1 MRKNYIK
8 KESEELKM
16 ELTITNAEITSLEE
30 TEKNE
35 IDKEIDRII
44 NQHKNNR
51 YEVNRLVF
59 ESVAALTQ
67 SENYS
72 NELNSQG
79 ILKRF
84 WGGITGKNRKLQQKI
99 DNGLARAQY
108 ASQRT
113 LKKLAE
119 QNLMSFELITA
130 VNNKLNSSIIEVEQ
144 EINKI
149 YGTLVIFF
157 KQTRSD
163 IIQLENRVN
172 RLEKN
177 VELLNWQNSIE
188 YQMWNG
194 IEYSELDT
202 ISKIACIVEDFYMI
216 TDGAWTTS
224 DLLLLK
230 TAMGTIGLECK
241 EIVEYRDII
250 WGLHNNPEAC
260 EKVFKDKLSNKNL
273 SAWETIVA
281 AGVNW
286 LNKLSDSEN
295 YVVSCMSDCM
305 KLNGIEEDDEVITR
319 SLLDNYM
326 EKQLGIRKDAGI
338 TLYDFVI
345 EILYNIEQLKF
356 LPSKTQQER
365 MKDAE
370 NEFLSGN
377 HDDAFRHITDLAE
390 EGCGR
395 SMYLLGEYYRWGYGY
410 CIGVDVDEEKGFE
423 WQKKGADAGDVLA
436 KLNTS
441 YIYDYD
447 SDERKKIQGEVI
459 DKVKEM
465 AESGDVL
472 AQNEYA
478 YVCDGEEKIYWLEKS
493 ANAGHWRSMYKLGE
507 YYYNGK
513 LVEQN
518 NFAALKWFLRA
529 ADLGSADA
537 MGYIGFMY
545 DWGYALQKSKTEAVR
560 WYKKGAEAGAYFS
573 MTNYANG
580 LYNAWGV
587 KQDKEEAKK
596 WYQKAAEHG
605 YERAKK
611 ALEEK
616 Y

>member
-177 VELLNWQNSIE
+177 VKLLNWQNSIE

-241 EIVEYRDII
+241 EIVDII
-250 WGLHNNPEAC
+250 WGLHNNHEAC

-305 KLNGIEEDDEVITR
+305 KLNGIKEDDEVITR

-370 NEFLSGN
+370 NEFLQGN
-377 HDDAFRHITDLAE
+377 HDEAFRHITDLAE

-395 SMYLLGEYYRWGYGY
+395 AMYLLGEYYCWGYGY
-410 CIGVDVDEEKGFE
+410 CIGVDVDKEKEFE
-423 WQKKGADAGDVLA
+423 WYKKGADAGDVLA

-441 YIYDYD
+441 YNYDYD
-447 SDERKKIQGEVI
+447 SDERKKIQEEVV

-465 AESGDVL
+465 AEMGDVL
-472 AQNEYA
+472 AQYEYQ
-478 YVCDGEEKIYWLEKS
+478 YLCEKEEKMYWLEKS
-493 ANAGHWRSMYKLGE
+493 ANAGHWDAMYRLGRK
-507 YYYNGK
+507 YYDGEF
-513 LVEQN
+513 VEKDY
-518 NFAALKWFLRA
+518 FAALKWFLRA

-537 MGYIGFMY
+537 MGYIGLMY

-573 MTNYANG
+573 MTNYAND
-580 LYNAWGV
+580 LYNACGV

>member
-177 VELLNWQNSIE
+177 VKLLNWQNSIE

-250 WGLHNNPEAC
+250 WGLHNNHEAC

-305 KLNGIEEDDEVITR
+305 KLNGIKEDDEVITR

-370 NEFLSGN
+370 NEFLQGN
-377 HDDAFRHITDLAE
+377 HDEAFRHITDLAE

-395 SMYLLGEYYRWGYGY
+395 AMYLLGEYYCWGYGY
-410 CIGVDVDEEKGFE
+410 CIGVDVDKEKEFE
-423 WQKKGADAGDVLA
+423 WYKKGADAGDVLA

-441 YIYDYD
+441 YNYDYD
-447 SDERKKIQGEVI
+447 SDERKKIQEEVV

-465 AESGDVL
+465 AEMGDVL
-472 AQNEYA
+472 AQYEYQ
-478 YVCDGEEKIYWLEKS
+478 YLCEKEEKMYWLEKS
-493 ANAGHWRSMYKLGE
+493 ANAGHWDAMYRLGRK
-507 YYYNGK
+507 YYDGEF
-513 LVEQN
+513 VEKDY
-518 NFAALKWFLRA
+518 FAALKWFLRA
-529 ADLGSADA
+529 ADL
-537 MGYIGFMY
+537 
-545 DWGYALQKSKTEAVR
+545 L
-560 WYKKGAEAGAYFS
+560 
-573 MTNYANG
+573 
-580 LYNAWGV
+580 L
-587 KQDKEEAKK
+587 
-596 WYQKAAEHG
+596 
-605 YERAKK
+605 
-611 ALEEK
+611 
-616 Y
+616 

>member
-177 VELLNWQNSIE
+177 VKLLNWQNSIE

-202 ISKIACIVEDFYMI
+202 ISKIACIVEDFYTI

-260 EKVFKDKLSNKNL
+260 EKIFKDKLSNKNL

-305 KLNGIEEDDEVITR
+305 KLNGIKENDEVITR

-395 SMYLLGEYYRWGYGY
+395 AMYLLGEYYRWGYGY
-410 CIGVDVDEEKGFE
+410 SIGVDVDKEKGFE

-447 SDERKKIQGEVI
+447 SDERKK
-459 DKVKEM
+459 
-465 AESGDVL
+465 
-472 AQNEYA
+472 YR
-478 YVCDGEEKIYWLEKS
+478 EKLLI
-493 ANAGHWRSMYKLGE
+493 R
-507 YYYNGK
+507 
-513 LVEQN
+513 
-518 NFAALKWFLRA
+518 
-529 ADLGSADA
+529 
-537 MGYIGFMY
+537 
-545 DWGYALQKSKTEAVR
+545 
-560 WYKKGAEAGAYFS
+560 
-573 MTNYANG
+573 
-580 LYNAWGV
+580 
-587 KQDKEEAKK
+587 
-596 WYQKAAEHG
+596 
-605 YERAKK
+605 
-611 ALEEK
+611 
-616 Y
+616 

>member
-177 VELLNWQNSIE
+177 VKLLNWQNSIE

-250 WGLHNNPEAC
+250 WGLHNNHEAC
-260 EKVFKDKLSNKNL
+260 EKVFKDS
-273 SAWETIVA
+273 
-281 AGVNW
+281 
-286 LNKLSDSEN
+286 
-295 YVVSCMSDCM
+295 
-305 KLNGIEEDDEVITR
+305 
-319 SLLDNYM
+319 
-326 EKQLGIRKDAGI
+326 
-338 TLYDFVI
+338 
-345 EILYNIEQLKF
+345 
-356 LPSKTQQER
+356 
-365 MKDAE
+365 
-370 NEFLSGN
+370 
-377 HDDAFRHITDLAE
+377 
-390 EGCGR
+390 
-395 SMYLLGEYYRWGYGY
+395 
-410 CIGVDVDEEKGFE
+410 
-423 WQKKGADAGDVLA
+423 
-436 KLNTS
+436 
-441 YIYDYD
+441 
-447 SDERKKIQGEVI
+447 
-459 DKVKEM
+459 
-465 AESGDVL
+465 
-472 AQNEYA
+472 
-478 YVCDGEEKIYWLEKS
+478 
-493 ANAGHWRSMYKLGE
+493 
-507 YYYNGK
+507 
-513 LVEQN
+513 
-518 NFAALKWFLRA
+518 
-529 ADLGSADA
+529 
-537 MGYIGFMY
+537 
-545 DWGYALQKSKTEAVR
+545 
-560 WYKKGAEAGAYFS
+560 
-573 MTNYANG
+573 
-580 LYNAWGV
+580 
-587 KQDKEEAKK
+587 
-596 WYQKAAEHG
+596 
-605 YERAKK
+605 
-611 ALEEK
+611 
-616 Y
+616 

>member
-177 VELLNWQNSIE
+177 VKLLNWQNSIE

-250 WGLHNNPEAC
+250 WLHNNHEAC

-305 KLNGIEEDDEVITR
+305 KLNGIKEDDEVITR

-370 NEFLSGN
+370 NEFLQGN
-377 HDDAFRHITDLAE
+377 HDEAFRHITDLAE

-395 SMYLLGEYYRWGYGY
+395 AMYLLGEYYCWGYGY
-410 CIGVDVDEEKGFE
+410 CIGVDVDKEKEFE
-423 WQKKGADAGDVLA
+423 WYKKGADAGDVLA

-441 YIYDYD
+441 YNYDYD
-447 SDERKKIQGEVI
+447 SDERKKIQEEVV

-465 AESGDVL
+465 AEMGDVL
-472 AQNEYA
+472 AQYEYQ
-478 YVCDGEEKIYWLEKS
+478 YLCEKEEKMYWLEKS
-493 ANAGHWRSMYKLGE
+493 ANAGHWDAMYRLGRK
-507 YYYNGK
+507 YYDGEF
-513 LVEQN
+513 VEKDY
-518 NFAALKWFLRA
+518 FAALKWFLRA

-537 MGYIGFMY
+537 MGYIGLMY

-573 MTNYANG
+573 MTNYAND
-580 LYNAWGV
+580 LYNACGV

>member
-99 DNGLARAQY
+99 DNVLARAQY

-177 VELLNWQNSIE
+177 VKLLNWQNSIE

-250 WGLHNNPEAC
+250 WGLHNNHEAC

-305 KLNGIEEDDEVITR
+305 KLNGIKEDDEVITR

-370 NEFLSGN
+370 NEFLQGN
-377 HDDAFRHITDLAE
+377 HDEAFRHITDLAE

-395 SMYLLGEYYRWGYGY
+395 AMYLLGEYYCWGYGY
-410 CIGVDVDEEKGFE
+410 CIGVDVDKEKEFE
-423 WQKKGADAGDVLA
+423 WYKKGADAGDVLA

-441 YIYDYD
+441 YNYDYD
-447 SDERKKIQGEVI
+447 SDERKKIQEEVV

-465 AESGDVL
+465 AEMGDVL
-472 AQNEYA
+472 AQYEYQ
-478 YVCDGEEKIYWLEKS
+478 YLCEKEEKMYWLEKS
-493 ANAGHWRSMYKLGE
+493 ANAGHWDAMYRLGRK
-507 YYYNGK
+507 YYDGEF
-513 LVEQN
+513 VEKDY
-518 NFAALKWFLRA
+518 FAALKWFLRA

-537 MGYIGFMY
+537 MGYIGLMY

-573 MTNYANG
+573 MTNYAND
-580 LYNAWGV
+580 LYNACGV

>member
-177 VELLNWQNSIE
+177 VKLLNCQN
-188 YQMWNG
+188 
-194 IEYSELDT
+194 
-202 ISKIACIVEDFYMI
+202 
-216 TDGAWTTS
+216 
-224 DLLLLK
+224 
-230 TAMGTIGLECK
+230 
-241 EIVEYRDII
+241 
-250 WGLHNNPEAC
+250 
-260 EKVFKDKLSNKNL
+260 
-273 SAWETIVA
+273 
-281 AGVNW
+281 
-286 LNKLSDSEN
+286 
-295 YVVSCMSDCM
+295 
-305 KLNGIEEDDEVITR
+305 
-319 SLLDNYM
+319 
-326 EKQLGIRKDAGI
+326 
-338 TLYDFVI
+338 
-345 EILYNIEQLKF
+345 
-356 LPSKTQQER
+356 
-365 MKDAE
+365 
-370 NEFLSGN
+370 
-377 HDDAFRHITDLAE
+377 
-390 EGCGR
+390 
-395 SMYLLGEYYRWGYGY
+395 
-410 CIGVDVDEEKGFE
+410 
-423 WQKKGADAGDVLA
+423 
-436 KLNTS
+436 
-441 YIYDYD
+441 
-447 SDERKKIQGEVI
+447 
-459 DKVKEM
+459 
-465 AESGDVL
+465 
-472 AQNEYA
+472 
-478 YVCDGEEKIYWLEKS
+478 
-493 ANAGHWRSMYKLGE
+493 
-507 YYYNGK
+507 
-513 LVEQN
+513 
-518 NFAALKWFLRA
+518 
-529 ADLGSADA
+529 
-537 MGYIGFMY
+537 
-545 DWGYALQKSKTEAVR
+545 
-560 WYKKGAEAGAYFS
+560 
-573 MTNYANG
+573 
-580 LYNAWGV
+580 
-587 KQDKEEAKK
+587 
-596 WYQKAAEHG
+596 
-605 YERAKK
+605 
-611 ALEEK
+611 
-616 Y
+616 

>member
-177 VELLNWQNSIE
+177 VKLLNWQNSIE

-395 SMYLLGEYYRWGYGY
+395 AMYLLGEYYRWGYGY

-447 SDERKKIQGEVI
+447 SDERKKIQG
-459 DKVKEM
+459 
-465 AESGDVL
+465 
-472 AQNEYA
+472 
-478 YVCDGEEKIYWLEKS
+478 
-493 ANAGHWRSMYKLGE
+493 GHWRSMYKLGK
-507 YYYNGK
+507 YYYKGK

-537 MGYIGFMY
+537 MGYIGLMY

-560 WYKKGAEAGAYFS
+560 WYKKGAEAGADFS
-573 MTNYANG
+573 MRNYAIT
-580 LYNAWGV
+580 LYEGWV
-587 KQDKEEAKK
+587 SEPDKEEAKK

-605 YERAKK
+605 YEDAKK